1 MRTPLTIHNH
11 QPGQVVVEGNLT
23 FSGIDKKLA
32 STFAFLLGAKQVTV
46 DLSGVCNAD
55 SAGLALIIEWI
66 KYARSK
72 KVQLKIKNMPEQILN
87 LAKLSGLEK
96 SDYFHST

>member
-1 MRTPLTIHNH
+1 MSAPLTIHNH
-11 QPGQVVVEGNLT
+11 QPGQVVVEGDLT
-23 FSGIDKKLA
+23 FSGIDNKK
-32 STFAFLLGAKQVTV
+32 SNTFAFLLGAKQVTI
-46 DLSGVCNAD
+46 DLNGVGNAD